1 MLSLRSKSGH
11 DEIVSASETQTIAM
25 AHASSLDA
33 HKVHI
38 YPPLSCNDY
47 LCRYGGKVLSKPN
60 QTKLTMTHE
69 SVENTY
75 GRVYTGFRPY
85 RYDYDNIQDE
95 EE

>member
-11 DEIVSASETQTIAM
+11 DEIVSASEIQTIAM

-47 LCRYGGKVLSKPN
+47 LCMCGGKARALE
-60 QTKLTMTHE
+60 HAD
-69 SVENTY
+69 
-75 GRVYTGFRPY
+75 GRPSSEGTSFLPLVSGIDFGLEPSFH
-85 RYDYDNIQDE
+85 
-95 EE
+95 